1 MMTRFKTKLLS
12 LNPTRTKPLK
22 VFSPANCDE
31 LRIPFKRDKFAKAVG
46 HVLQLPSTISE
57 DDGTTNELQLESGL
71 DTADLLVQ
79 NDLNLT
85 FMAAKNFQEYAAAS
99 STTIATEKR
108 FVCSAGVDLIRWGL
122 EGMFGSIEQIP
133 AESVSHTRFLIME
146 AVTVDVAPSGQVVV
160 GWESSL
166 MNDNIADSVL
176 AVMLQMET
184 GIVGVKRMSVFL
196 FDKLQTDELL
206 TGSGAASPH
215 THEHNPHSSVTSDGA
230 SDAQVLGRLLLLL
243 ENQFSSVTPLPNLNS
258 SPTNGYPESASR
270 DVIPSSMFTVDDPV
284 LEISVPPHV
293 AHVHLR
299 DLRVESASNALRTRV
314 AAVVEKACETVVGIA
329 G

>member
-22 VFSPANCDE
+22 VFSPANCEE

-46 HVLQLPSTISE
+46 HVLQLPPSISE
-57 DDGTTNELQLESGL
+57 DEGRISELHLESGL

-122 EGMFGSIEQIP
+122 EGMFGSIERLP
-133 AESVSHTRFLIME
+133 ADRSIAGSANHTRFLIMD

-184 GIVGVKRMSVFL
+184 GIVGVKRMSIAL
-196 FDKLQTDELL
+196 FDQLRSDEL
-206 TGSGAASPH
+206 
-215 THEHNPHSSVTSDGA
+215 
-230 SDAQVLGRLLLLL
+230 
-243 ENQFSSVTPLPNLNS
+243 
-258 SPTNGYPESASR
+258 
-270 DVIPSSMFTVDDPV
+270 
-284 LEISVPPHV
+284 
-293 AHVHLR
+293 
-299 DLRVESASNALRTRV
+299 
-314 AAVVEKACETVVGIA
+314 
-329 G
+329 

>member
-12 LNPTRTKPLK
+12 LNPTRSKPFK
-22 VFSPANCDE
+22 VFSPANCEE

-46 HVLQLPSTISE
+46 HVLQLPADMS
-57 DDGTTNELQLESGL
+57 DGEMQLDSSL

-122 EGMFGSIEQIP
+122 EGMFGSITELP
-133 AESVSHTRFLIME
+133 VDRTAPGHTRFLIMD

-160 GWESSL
+160 GWDSSL

-184 GIVGVKRMSVFL
+184 GVVGVKRM
-196 FDKLQTDELL
+196 
-206 TGSGAASPH
+206 
-215 THEHNPHSSVTSDGA
+215 HS
-230 SDAQVLGRLLLLL
+230 L
-243 ENQFSSVTPLPNLNS
+243 
-258 SPTNGYPESASR
+258 
-270 DVIPSSMFTVDDPV
+270 
-284 LEISVPPHV
+284 
-293 AHVHLR
+293 
-299 DLRVESASNALRTRV
+299 
-314 AAVVEKACETVVGIA
+314 
-329 G
+329 

>member
-22 VFSPANCDE
+22 VFSPANCEE

-46 HVLQLPSTISE
+46 HVLQLPPSISE
-57 DDGTTNELQLESGL
+57 DEGRISELQLESGL

-122 EGMFGSIEQIP
+122 EGMFGNIEQLPSDRSI
-133 AESVSHTRFLIME
+133 ASHTRFLIMD

-184 GIVGVKRMSVFL
+184 GIVGVKRMNISL
-196 FDKLQTDELL
+196 FDRLRTDE
-206 TGSGAASPH
+206 P
-215 THEHNPHSSVTSDGA
+215 
-230 SDAQVLGRLLLLL
+230 
-243 ENQFSSVTPLPNLNS
+243 
-258 SPTNGYPESASR
+258 
-270 DVIPSSMFTVDDPV
+270 
-284 LEISVPPHV
+284 
-293 AHVHLR
+293 
-299 DLRVESASNALRTRV
+299 
-314 AAVVEKACETVVGIA
+314 
-329 G
+329 